1 MKLIPLLITS
11 GVALKSPSGQFGVRQ
26 MRIKSV
32 QSNLPY
38 LGRDSNSAVSMN
50 DYLPFADK
58 NNRIDYQNMNEE
70 CLVEPRL
77 LAEIDSS
84 KPLPKILVERA
95 LITGL
100 ASLGLAV
107 ILPPVKQL
115 GLLGTMSFGHN
126 IVRSV
131 KAIAPIVAF
140 TANMPALLGH
150 LMQSIPGFKDLP
162 ENSKIKIAIK
172 VAILATIKHF
182 WVWPH
187 ENKLNTLSIGVG
199 NSMLKQNPE
208 YIRRL
213 AHALREA
220 VLIMC
225 VGQQACRG
233 VKDQFLSYGNKAL
246 MQTAFDRIAFCTS
259 VNLMFTIVSR
269 GLYLSAVKEVID
281 RTSLCITKVMQQ
293 PK

>member
-32 QSNLPY
+32 QSNVPY

-115 GLLGTMSFGHN
+115 GLLGTVSFGHN
-126 IVRSV
+126 IARSV

-269 GLYLSAVKEVID
+269 GLYLSAVKEVVD

>member
-32 QSNLPY
+32 QSNVPY

-150 LMQSIPGFKDLP
+150 LMQSIPEFKDLP

-199 NSMLKQNPE
+199 NSMLNQNPE

-213 AHALREA
+213 AHGLREA

-246 MQTAFDRIAFCTS
+246 MQTTFDRIAFRTS
-259 VNLMFTIVSR
+259 INPMFTIASR
-269 GLYLSAVKEVID
+269 GLYLFAVKEVID

>member
-32 QSNLPY
+32 QSNVPY

-269 GLYLSAVKEVID
+269 GLYLSAVKEVVD